1 METLGTVAAV
11 RAWHRAVQGDVGFV
25 PTMGALHDGHLALV
39 HRARR
44 ENDQVIASIFVNP
57 LQFGPSEDVDRYP
70 RAIEDDSRLLREN
83 GVDALF
89 LPQVQEIYPDGF
101 RTSVEVTGPL
111 TAVLEG
117 AARAGHFA
125 GVTTVVSKLL
135 FITQPT
141 RAYFGMKDAQQ
152 LLVIA
157 KFVHDLDIAVEI
169 VPVPTVRERD
179 GLAMSSRNR
188 YLSAEERKAA
198 AAISRALEAGRALF
212 DQGER
217 DAAALQSAVHEVLN
231 AEPLL
236 QTEYVSC
243 AHLPTLRELD
253 QIDERA
259 LLSLAVQCGAARLI
273 DNRWLGVRGDAV
285 PLH

>member
-11 RAWHRAVQGDVGFV
+11 RAWHRAVQSDVGFV

-39 HRARR
+39 QRARR

-198 AAISRALEAGRALF
+198 AAISRAIEAGRALF

>member
-39 HRARR
+39 QRARR

-198 AAISRALEAGRALF
+198 AAISRAIEAGRALF